1 MRRIF
6 RKLRLILLT
15 GGLFGFGAWFFFRTA
30 FTVSTPEA
38 LKRGEELFRFKRV
51 LVVAAHP
58 DDVEWY
64 MAGTLRRYAH
74 LGAEVY
80 VIIAS
85 NGEKGPNQV
94 NSPDLAKTR
103 QEEQLKAARILGYK
117 QVFFLGLPDRG
128 VTNDRAKV
136 QSKIDEVWR
145 KMKPEIVFTW
155 DPSLWRL
162 PYLHP
167 DHESLGGVVEE
178 YWRTLPAP
186 RPALYFFHSR
196 RPDTAVD
203 ITQVQEDKWKAL
215 QAHRSQGI
223 GSGAVQFNAR
233 TSRGSEGRILETLRE
248 ARE

>member
-6 RKLRLILLT
+6 RKLRLFLLT

-30 FTVSTPEA
+30 FTVPAPEA

-51 LVVAAHP
+51 LVIAAHP

-64 MAGTLRRYAH
+64 VSGTLRRYA
-74 LGAEVY
+74 LAGAEVY

-85 NGEKGPNQV
+85 NGEKGPNRV

-103 QEEQLKAARILGYK
+103 QEEQIEAGRVLGYK
-117 QVFFLGLPDRG
+117 KVFFLGLPDRG
-128 VTNDRAKV
+128 VTDDRAKV
-136 QSKIDEVWR
+136 RSKIDEVWR
-145 KMKPEIVFTW
+145 KVEPEIVFTW
-155 DPSLWRL
+155 EPVLWRL

-167 DHESLGGVVEE
+167 DHESLGGVVDE
-178 YWRTLPAP
+178 YWRTLPVS
-186 RPALYFFHSR
+186 RPHLYFFHSR

-203 ITQVQEDKWKAL
+203 ITPVQEDKWKAL

-233 TSRGSEGRILETLRE
+233 TSRGSEGTILETFRE
-248 ARE
+248 AKP